1 MAEKSSSNEG
11 KAFELMPD
19 ICITCIGTITKL
31 RIAIMSI
38 ILKASLLS
46 LFYYLANLA
55 MVKEAELSK
64 RKHGFLDESTC
75 FPFLIVPFILDN
87 LGKISEFLKM
97 IVFTSK
103 KVLLIAISYF

>member
-46 LFYYLANLA
+46 LF
-55 MVKEAELSK
+55 
-64 RKHGFLDESTC
+64 
-75 FPFLIVPFILDN
+75 
-87 LGKISEFLKM
+87 
-97 IVFTSK
+97 
-103 KVLLIAISYF
+103 